1 MGTGVKQPA
10 SSPLSDVDVRMY
22 GTLPP
27 FERYEW
33 GDNVLLNVHLFY
45 WSGKT
50 LYHCENLSL
59 IVLKMRQKP
68 GI

>member
-1 MGTGVKQPA
+1 VE
-10 SSPLSDVDVRMY
+10 VRKY

-33 GDNVLLNVHLFY
+33 GNNVPLNVHLFH

-50 LYHCENLSL
+50 LPQWAFKL
-59 IVLKMRQKP
+59 IVLKMQQKP
-68 GI
+68 DI